1 MLSAFYGVY
10 SAGARRAD
18 GFEGKLLLI
27 KQAIEHVVYRFPG
40 N

>member
-10 SAGARRAD
+10 CAGARRGD
-18 GFEGKLLLI
+18 GFEGKLLVI

>member
-10 SAGARRAD
+10 CAGARRGD
-18 GFEGKLLLI
+18 GFEGKLLVI
-27 KQAIEHVVYRFPG
+27 KQAIEQVVYRFPG